1 MSNAQVY
8 MLLEKKW
15 ITPFIEQM
23 QSLTQELVNGLVQK
37 IEQLSQKYDET
48 LSDIDNEIKEAESTL
63 ASMLQDLEGNEFDMS
78 GIQELIKLL
87 GE

>member
-1 MSNAQVY
+1 

-63 ASMLQDLEGNEFDMS
+63 TSMLQDLEGNEFDMS

>member
-23 QSLTQELVNGLVQK
+23 QSLTQELVNELVQK

>member
-1 MSNAQVY
+1 